1 MSAKLLAEGIVAD
14 SANHAHRVTQPR
26 NRNCLIGALA
36 AGMDL
41 KSAAD
46 DSFSPHGDTFG
57 VCH

>member
-1 MSAKLLAEGIVAD
+1 LAEGIVAD

-26 NRNCLIGALA
+26 NRHCLIGALA

-41 KSAAD
+41 KSATD